1 MDLHF
6 SIANFA
12 NIAKAKQLVE
22 MIIFS
27 CLSGLYVLGHH
38 HRLLLHYQHDDRSFR
53 PPESLWA
60 WPSWLHWHQHGSEQ
74 GAKRTF
80 VIFFGTNKSSFIY
93 KDFTWKNEGTD
104 NHQETVDKAERIGK
118 PCEADGAPEG
128 FGDYHN
134 LPPFL
139 RIVENQSL
147 CWVRFG
153 DHCNASVLM
162 WFFCQLF
169 IMMICFVA
177 LWDSKFVI
185 SLPYLHINIPGRL
198 RQSGP
203 VWARVCEGRMSS
215 EAVKEG
221 LPAADVLPGELLI
234 IHFFFVFIY
243 LVSFLSSTFSCCSS
257 SWWAST
263 ILSSFQ

>member
-12 NIAKAKQLVE
+12 SLAKAKQLVE
-22 MIIFS
+22 KIICS
-27 CLSGLYVLGHH
+27 YLSSLYVLGHH

-134 LPPFL
+134 LPSFL
-139 RIVENQSL
+139 RIAENQSL
-147 CWVRFG
+147 CWVRLG
-153 DHCNASVLM
+153 DYCNALVNIVILLSGDYYGDFVFLLFETQNL
-162 WFFCQLF
+162 WFLCL
-169 IMMICFVA
+169 IC
-177 LWDSKFVI
+177 I
-185 SLPYLHINIPGRL
+185 STFQVGYDNLV
-198 RQSGP
+198 QSGREF
-203 VWARVCEGRMSS
+203 VREGCLQKLSRKGYQQRM
-215 EAVKEG
+215 
-221 LPAADVLPGELLI
+221 
-234 IHFFFVFIY
+234 FF
-243 LVSFLSSTFSCCSS
+243 LVSFLSSTFSSCSS
-257 SWWAST
+257 T
-263 ILSSFQ
+263 

>member
-12 NIAKAKQLVE
+12 NITKAKQLVE
-22 MIIFS
+22 MIICS

-80 VIFFGTNKSSFIY
+80 VILFGTNKSLFIY

-128 FGDYHN
+128 LGDYHH
-134 LPPFL
+134 LPSFL
-139 RIVENQSL
+139 KIAENQSL
-147 CWVRFG
+147 CWVHLMHSLIVILLSG
-153 DHCNASVLM
+153 DYYDAFVLL
-162 WFFCQLF
+162 LF
-169 IMMICFVA
+169 ETQNMLFLCLIC
-177 LWDSKFVI
+177 I
-185 SLPYLHINIPGRL
+185 STFQVGYDNLV
-198 RQSGP
+198 QSGREF
-203 VWARVCEGRMSS
+203 VREGCLQKLSRKGYQQRM
-215 EAVKEG
+215 
-221 LPAADVLPGELLI
+221 
-234 IHFFFVFIY
+234 FF
-243 LVSFLSSTFSCCSS
+243 LVSFLSSTFSSCSF
-257 SWWAST
+257 T
-263 ILSSFQ
+263 

>member
-1 MDLHF
+1 MTTLTPTWLW
-6 SIANFA
+6 ARCKKNFCHLFW
-12 NIAKAKQLVE
+12 NKQI
-22 MIIFS
+22 IIF
-27 CLSGLYVLGHH
+27 
-38 HRLLLHYQHDDRSFR
+38 
-53 PPESLWA
+53 
-60 WPSWLHWHQHGSEQ
+60 
-74 GAKRTF
+74 
-80 VIFFGTNKSSFIY
+80 Y

-134 LPPFL
+134 PPPFL

-147 CWVRFG
+147 RWVRFG
-153 DHCNASVLM
+153 DHCNALVLL

-215 EAVKEG
+215 EAVEEG

-234 IHFFFVFIY
+234 IHFFFLFF
-243 LVSFLSSTFSCCSS
+243 LVSFPS
-257 SWWAST
+257 ST
-263 ILSSFQ
+263 ILWSFR